1 MMKKNKGVSALIAIA
16 AIVAVTF
23 FLISTNGAPTDAR
36 TMLDEAEEA
45 QGLIEKSGKSM
56 EMVDAEAALAKRALG
71 DENAPV
77 VIEEY
82 ASLSCNHCASFHK
95 DTFPKLKEEYIDT
108 GKVYFIYND
117 FPLNASALDG
127 AMVARCMP
135 EKNYFKFISFLF
147 ETQEDWAFS
156 GNYKDILEQNAKL
169 LGLGSD
175 HFQACL
181 ANNELRTGLLE
192 IVREAQQD
200 HQIQSTPSFVINGTR
215 VLKGNQPFESFKK
228 TIDPLVAADNETE
241 SGDKGGE

>member
-1 MMKKNKGVSALIAIA
+1 MLKKNKSAA
-16 AIVAVTF
+16 AFLAVLVVLTAAF
-23 FLISTNGAPTDAR
+23 FIISSNGSSTDAR
-36 TMLDEAEEA
+36 TMKDGAGEA
-45 QGLIEKSGKSM
+45 QGSVEKSDVDVV
-56 EMVDAEAALAKRALG
+56 MVDAEQALSQRALG

-95 DTFPKLKEEYIDT
+95 DTLPRLKEEYIDT

-135 EKNYFKFISFLF
+135 EKDYFKFVSFLF
-147 ETQEDWAFS
+147 ETQEDWAFA

-175 HFQACL
+175 RFDACL
-181 ANNELRTGLLE
+181 ANNELRMGLLE
-192 IVREAQQD
+192 LVKEAQEQ
-200 HQIQSTPSFVINGTR
+200 HNIQSTPSFIINGTR
-215 VLKGNQPFESFKK
+215 VLKGNQPFEVMKNA
-228 TIDPLVAADNETE
+228 IDPLIPADFDAD
-241 SGDKGGE
+241 SGE